1 MTNENGNIFRY
12 LSEMSKENI
21 LCARTEFNKQGKP
34 RPGKD
39 KTYFFHYLN
48 KNKTAKIHIQELIYK
63 HLILQECI
71 IIKNSHLFILT
82 IVLSQ

>member
-34 RPGKD
+34 RPE
-39 KTYFFHYLN
+39 
-48 KNKTAKIHIQELIYK
+48 QEAHGPHRSPEK
-63 HLILQECI
+63 
-71 IIKNSHLFILT
+71 S
-82 IVLSQ
+82 V